1 MTVGGY
7 SIADF
12 VAYDGVAWRSL
23 MVRYLTEDAV
33 LAFTVTIVLMVATM
47 ATVRTNRLLFVYL
60 ALAVSWLWI
69 GVRFHGHWHQQLNW
83 AANYWCWA
91 WVLQSILVAVAAM
104 FSGRSGVRLVGIL
117 RWYQLLLLAA
127 VWLFPPLMSWF
138 AFGGSVYALEVAG
151 ATPDPTAWLT
161 IVVLWMVEVRLL
173 VALLLSVIPALS
185 LVVSYAFATVFDDGT
200 QQLTYLLALISVF
213 ASVVMRCYIRNSSS
227 TRM

>member
-12 VAYDGVAWRSL
+12 VAYDGGAWRSL

-33 LAFTVTIVLMVATM
+33 LAFTVTIVVLVATI

-83 AANYWCWA
+83 AAHYWCWA
-91 WVLQSILVAVAAM
+91 WVFQSVLLAFAALL
-104 FSGRSGVRLVGIL
+104 SRSRRVLADTL
-117 RWYQLLLLAA
+117 RWYQWLFLAV
-127 VWLFPPLMSWF
+127 VWLLPPLLSWF
-138 AFGGSVYALEVAG
+138 VFGNSIHAFEIAG

-161 IVVLWMVEVRLL
+161 IVVLWLIEVRITLAL
-173 VALLLSVIPALS
+173 VLSVIPVLS
-185 LVVSYAFATVFDDGT
+185 LVVSYAFATVIDDGT
-200 QQLTYLLALISVF
+200 QELLHLTTLASLIAVI
-213 ASVVMRCYIRNSSS
+213 VMRCYNREPGSD
-227 TRM
+227 RL